1 MNTRFRL
8 LLTAALAC
16 VAPLSLAQTYPTKPV
31 RIIVAYPAGQG
42 TDIASRYIADQLGK
56 ELGQAVVVENKP
68 GAGGNLGT
76 ELTAQAQPDG
86 YTLTMGTNATHVLNQ
101 YLFASLRFDP
111 ERDFEPIALIGTFP
125 MMLAVNAKSNLRSVQ
140 DIVAATR
147 ASPRAADIA
156 IPSTTARLV
165 VELLKERSGAALFSV
180 PYKGS
185 ANAMTDVIGGQLPL
199 LVDTPTALR
208 PHVAAGTVRVVAVT
222 SGQPSGLAPGV
233 PTVAEQGFAGYEVVA
248 WNGLYAPRGTPAPVI
263 NTLSTALMKIM
274 ARPETREKLLSIGFD
289 PAGGTPAQLAEFAR
303 AERKKWEPI
312 IKSAGIRAE

>member
-1 MNTRFRL
+1 MITRFRL